1 MGVGV
6 VVESVVLDSTPWGIG
21 TDTGGCGGGGHVGNN
36 PNKYTITGLFVFV
49 NSVTTNNITLCLA
62 VHVYFTVVLKFS
74 KAGITKPCLTAKAKV
89 TDIKLNTVP
98 DTEE

>member
-49 NSVTTNNITLCLA
+49 NSVTTNNITLCLS
-62 VHVYFTVVLKFS
+62 VHVYLTVVLTFNR
-74 KAGITKPCLTAKAKV
+74 AGITKP
-89 TDIKLNTVP
+89 
-98 DTEE
+98 